1 MLHWEG
7 YSKFCLLGGSFDSGA
22 ADVLPRLVV
31 ECLLG
36 WSWQS
41 FLSTKTQGQK
51 PSTVSMPATA
61 VPHLAF
67 GLFSSHAHYKFHA
80 KSFFLSFCLEAQK
93 QTCSFSLQYILYISM
108 LLLYLP
114 FVFLPYGFL
123 FLKCIQ
129 LHFMHLQPTIG
140 DNLMDL
146 KGSMCPRRLSFRKR
160 KSRAQRFVSWVTFV
174 DFRFGLK
181 ASLYQRGKERAF
193 CLFI

>member
-7 YSKFCLLGGSFDSGA
+7 YSKFWLLGGSFDSGA

-36 WSWQS
+36 WSWQL

-61 VPHLAF
+61 VPHLVF

-80 KSFFLSFCLEAQK
+80 KSFFS
-93 QTCSFSLQYILYISM
+93 
-108 LLLYLP
+108 
-114 FVFLPYGFL
+114 VFLFGGTKANLQFFLTIYIIHFHAPTLSSICFPALCFL

-146 KGSMCPRRLSFRKR
+146 KGSMCPRRLF
-160 KSRAQRFVSWVTFV
+160 
-174 DFRFGLK
+174 
-181 ASLYQRGKERAF
+181 
-193 CLFI
+193 